1 MAVLCTHCASPKTHR
16 SHRYGWDFVTSALF
30 GYFPY
35 RCSACNSRFRA
46 KKEAA
51 PVEPPAPPDVETPV
65 PVEEGSKAHR
75 SSRSRHRSKPRVSK
89 KKSKPA
95 IFREV
100 LLYALALAA
109 FLAFLHWIS
118 VDHST
123 PPPGT

>member
-1 MAVLCTHCASPKTHR
+1 MAVLCTHCSSPKTHR
-16 SHRYGWDFVTSALF
+16 SHRYGWDFVASTLL

-46 KKEAA
+46 KRDAA
-51 PVEPPAPPDVETPV
+51 PVEVPVPPDGETPAPLETEV
-65 PVEEGSKAHR
+65 KTHR
-75 SSRSRHRSKPRVSK
+75 SGRSRHRSKPRVAK
-89 KKSKPA
+89 KKTKPA

-118 VDHST
+118 VDHSA